1 MSAALGDVALVER
14 LVEVLADEEL
24 PEAIRERLAV
34 AFAMLGAPQ
43 MRSLIVEMLPTS
55 EPAYVALRAI
65 LQGEAATA
73 DAVRDGVRN
82 GREAVRTLRDE
93 PSVRWNLDFEE
104 LARQIR
110 FESSSRT
117 ERQVREAWL
126 TDLIRDSTYARLL
139 ALLLPSERLAL
150 HRVGGFVDSDTTRDW
165 LATWIPAYREVATTE
180 VARLQE
186 RIDAGTLRLPL
197 LDLDSL
203 SSLSEFEAL
212 AQTAGL
218 LSEWWK
224 CVEERHSSAC
234 VQLMRDNRD
243 LLASPFARDVNNLAT
258 KLNPGW
264 PVASARSFL
273 LHTVS
278 MDDDLAFAQRLLT
291 VRTATNDTAKKA
303 LGDNASA
310 ALGAASLGVVLT
322 PTDAS
327 SYFYAALA
335 LLLAEQFEAAQRL
348 MQGSAARASAQQ
360 ATQGRKSLREF
371 GERHGVLPEVIED
384 LREIL
389 RGAMR
394 SDDPDQDAATD
405 GADLNPTD
413 MTLNDDHSP
422 EAD

>member
-1 MSAALGDVALVER
+1 
-14 LVEVLADEEL
+14 
-24 PEAIRERLAV
+24 
-34 AFAMLGAPQ
+34 
-43 MRSLIVEMLPTS
+43 
-55 EPAYVALRAI
+55 
-65 LQGEAATA
+65 
-73 DAVRDGVRN
+73 
-82 GREAVRTLRDE
+82 
-93 PSVRWNLDFEE
+93 
-104 LARQIR
+104 
-110 FESSSRT
+110 
-117 ERQVREAWL
+117 
-126 TDLIRDSTYARLL
+126 
-139 ALLLPSERLAL
+139 
-150 HRVGGFVDSDTTRDW
+150 
-165 LATWIPAYREVATTE
+165 
-180 VARLQE
+180 
-186 RIDAGTLRLPL
+186 
-197 LDLDSL
+197 
-203 SSLSEFEAL
+203 
-212 AQTAGL
+212 
-218 LSEWWK
+218 
-224 CVEERHSSAC
+224 
-234 VQLMRDNRD
+234 
-243 LLASPFARDVNNLAT
+243 
-258 KLNPGW
+258 
-264 PVASARSFL
+264 
-273 LHTVS
+273 